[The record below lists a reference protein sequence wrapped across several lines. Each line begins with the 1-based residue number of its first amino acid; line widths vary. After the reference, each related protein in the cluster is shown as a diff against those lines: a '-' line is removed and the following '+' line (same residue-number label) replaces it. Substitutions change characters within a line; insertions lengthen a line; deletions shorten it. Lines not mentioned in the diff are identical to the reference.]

1 MSRLGQREE
10 ETVRGVKGEKEQK
23 TRTNTRGR
31 APVLVNVKA
40 GDHRLLVGQQVALP
54 RGVLLEEPLGD
65 DGEEGG
71 HGVLQ
76 AADLRDER

>member
-1 MSRLGQREE
+1 M
-10 ETVRGVKGEKEQK
+10 
-23 TRTNTRGR
+23 
-31 APVLVNVKA
+31 NVKA

-76 AADLRDER
+76 TADLRGER

>member
-1 MSRLGQREE
+1 MSRLGQNWGHQWRC
-10 ETVRGVKGEKEQK
+10 RKKK
-23 TRTNTRGR
+23 TENQTRRQGGR

-76 AADLRDER
+76 TADLRGER